1 MRRAWITLS
10 LALALGAAAPIGT
23 LLAATGDPAAGQAG
37 MTSRH
42 GGIMSMTK
50 GHAFETVVAPHGIRV
65 YLYTD
70 EHAPAMTEKATG
82 VATLSL
88 PGDKTVTVKLT
99 PEVPGDKEPATYFCP
114 MHAEVVRDKPGE
126 CELCGGMK
134 LFKQDRLYGQF
145 DFSQVKLDDVKA
157 TIRVTGMRGAEKEAT
172 FTPAFRTP
180 DRKAEGT
187 QSGNAMPGLGEMKA
201 AATPGPGEVKA
212 AAMPAMGS
220 GCAMAKGA
228 GTGSCCSGKAKA
240 SASGAAA
247 GCGMKQHAEAGSTSG
262 DTSPR
267 GR

>member
-1 MRRAWITLS
+1 MRRTLITLS

-23 LLAATGDPAAGQAG
+23 IMAATSAPTAGPTA
-37 MTSRH
+37 MTPRH
-42 GGIMSMTK
+42 GGLISMTK
-50 GHAFETVVAPHGIRV
+50 GHAFETVVAPHGIRL
-65 YLYTD
+65 YFYTD
-70 EHAPAMTEKATG
+70 EHAPAMVEKATG
-82 VATLSL
+82 LATLSL

-126 CELCGGMK
+126 CDLCGGMK
-134 LFKQDRLYGQF
+134 LFKQDRLYGQT
-145 DFSQVKLDDVKA
+145 DLSKVKLDEVKA

-187 QSGNAMPGLGEMKA
+187 QSGNAMPGPGEMKA
-201 AATPGPGEVKA
+201 AAI
-212 AAMPAMGS
+212 PAMGS

-240 SASGAAA
+240 SAGGRTTA
-247 GCGMKQHAEAGSTSG
+247 GCGMKHGTEAGSMSG
-262 DTSPR
+262 GTSPD
-267 GR
+267 GH

>member
-1 MRRAWITLS
+1 
-10 LALALGAAAPIGT
+10 
-23 LLAATGDPAAGQAG
+23 
-37 MTSRH
+37 MTARH
-42 GGIMSMTK
+42 GGIVSMTK

-70 EHAPAMTEKATG
+70 EHAPAMVEKATG
-82 VATLSL
+82 LATLTL
-88 PGDKTVTVKLT
+88 PGDKTAAVKLA
-99 PEVPGDKEPATYFCP
+99 PEIPGDKEPATYFCP

-134 LFKQDRLYGQF
+134 LFKQDRLYGPF
-145 DFSQVKLDDVKA
+145 DFSKMKLDEVKA
-157 TIRVTGMRGAEKEAT
+157 TIHVTGMRGAEKEAT

-187 QSGNAMPGLGEMKA
+187 QSGNAMPGMDETKA
-201 AATPGPGEVKA
+201 G
-212 AAMPAMGS
+212 AMPAMGS

-240 SASGAAA
+240 SASGKPA

-262 DTSPR
+262 DTSPH

>member
-1 MRRAWITLS
+1 MRRTWIPLA
-10 LALALGAAAPIGT
+10 LALALGAAVSIT
-23 LLAATGDPAAGQAG
+23 TIMAATGDPAVGRAGTTA
-37 MTSRH
+37 RH

-70 EHAPAMTEKATG
+70 EYAPAMAEKATG
-82 VATLSL
+82 LATLSL
-88 PGDKTVTVKLT
+88 PGEKTVTVKLT
-99 PEVPGDKEPATYFCP
+99 PEIPGDKEPATYFCP

-145 DFSQVKLDDVKA
+145 DLSKVKLDEVKA

-187 QSGNAMPGLGEMKA
+187 QSGTAM
-201 AATPGPGEVKA
+201 PGPGEMKTAV
-212 AAMPAMGS
+212 MPAMDR
-220 GCAMAKGA
+220 GCTMAKGA

-247 GCGMKQHAEAGSTSG
+247 GCTMKQHAEAGSTSG